1 MDTHANVLRW
11 RENAFRRDRVE
22 PSSWVI
28 DGHQKG
34 LNSEILSRQNTSTKR
49 CRSSS
54 ERFYQTSPLEVC
66 PCVGLFA
73 VDFEH
78 PLTPRLASLLQGKR
92 ESVVGAA
99 KSRWQSARVPCTC

>member
-49 CRSSS
+49 CQSSS
-54 ERFYQTSPLEVC
+54 ERDIKSNFTS
-66 PCVGLFA
+66 G
-73 VDFEH
+73 
-78 PLTPRLASLLQGKR
+78 SL
-92 ESVVGAA
+92 
-99 KSRWQSARVPCTC
+99 SRALDCLLSTLSTLSHHG

>member
-11 RENAFRRDRVE
+11 RKCVSARPSRAELLGYRRT
-22 PSSWVI
+22 P
-28 DGHQKG
+28 KG
-34 LNSEILSRQNTSTKR
+34 PEFGDPFPAKQLPGRWLIRASEI
-49 CRSSS
+49 
-54 ERFYQTSPLEVC
+54 YQTSPLEVC

-99 KSRWQSARVPCTC
+99 KSRWQLARVPCTC

>member
-34 LNSEILSRQNTSTKR
+34 LNSEILSRQNTCGKVVDIERARFIKLHLWKSVRALDCLLSTL
-49 CRSSS
+49 STLSHH
-54 ERFYQTSPLEVC
+54 
-66 PCVGLFA
+66 G
-73 VDFEH
+73 
-78 PLTPRLASLLQGKR
+78 
-92 ESVVGAA
+92 
-99 KSRWQSARVPCTC
+99 

>member
-28 DGHQKG
+28 DGHHKG

-49 CRSSS
+49 CLNHRAS
-54 ERFYQTSPLEVC
+54 ENNIKLHLWKSVRALDC
-66 PCVGLFA
+66 
-73 VDFEH
+73 
-78 PLTPRLASLLQGKR
+78 LLSTLSTLSHHG
-92 ESVVGAA
+92 
-99 KSRWQSARVPCTC
+99 

>member
-22 PSSWVI
+22 PSCWVI

-34 LNSEILSRQNTSTKR
+34 LNSEILSRQNTCGKVVDHR
-49 CRSSS
+49 AS
-54 ERFYQTSPLEVC
+54 EIYQTSPLEVC

-99 KSRWQSARVPCTC
+99 KSRWQLARVPCTC

>member
-34 LNSEILSRQNTSTKR
+34 LNSEILSRQNTCRVERARFIKVHLWKSVLALDCLLSTL
-49 CRSSS
+49 STLSHH
-54 ERFYQTSPLEVC
+54 
-66 PCVGLFA
+66 G
-73 VDFEH
+73 
-78 PLTPRLASLLQGKR
+78 
-92 ESVVGAA
+92 
-99 KSRWQSARVPCTC
+99 